1 MLQPTRLISTPF
13 AQEGEKTE
21 IQNVTGEFDNSATY
35 RLGFPPLTMQSI
47 RLGGKPPKGTDFNG
61 ILFDITEN
69 ISFLC
74 KGGRYQY
81 NEGLS
86 TLIGGYP
93 EGSNLLLDDNVTE
106 VVSTINGNTNNPNI
120 NMTGWTFKPNR
131 TTAEYV
137 LDASGETQ
145 QQVNYNGGSKWHSRV
160 GGYLKNERVVLT
172 NGDIVKSTIDGNT
185 NDPNVDRTGW
195 VLSGNTITVESI
207 ADLIE
212 INNPNDGDV
221 AYVKS
226 LQKNYIYNPVNT
238 YAPNSVTVVG
248 KWEMETQD
256 AYYASWFAEPS
267 VTTDQSAGLRA
278 GYAYATSKKRAFIVD
293 DHFYVDS
300 SISSGDPNGNP
311 TALKTLS
318 NSVLA
323 FTPNGKI
330 EHLPTNKSS
339 YNIIHTMNVEN
350 YMILD
355 PVLIGERDNHVSTTG
370 EWGHLLTIYQSK
382 NGYIR
387 RPQCFNA
394 WGDGIYIGKA
404 AGTLSNDVPTNII
417 VEDPIVDRA
426 RRNGISFTA
435 GNKVKI
441 IRPIVS
447 NTSGV
452 APEAGLDIEP
462 EEVGAGASF
471 PATITDSIIDS
482 PTFLNNTR
490 NIWISWYG
498 KDRHIDVRFTG
509 VTKLVGG
516 NYPLTVYARSY
527 AVNDTQSGAIHFE
540 CIDYTCT
547 NADNRFET
555 ELMFEDRGATVDVD
569 RMIIRKATRWVTH
582 FVRFGTLDKPLK
594 GLSVKSIDSQTLV
607 DAYFATTSVSGDKS
621 TLRPVLSLGFSD
633 NVYVRTDPDNGSHIV
648 YGNGNIGGY
657 SVRTSVLGE
666 NSYNYPANRI
676 VVTPYADAYLRL
688 NNDFRRL
695 KIVIDSVD
703 ASIHR
708 TLYIH
713 GVNVALLDGTVKAMV
728 VLQGKGAWI
737 DIQKNSSGR
746 DALLGSFG
754 VIS

>member
-355 PVLIGERDNHVSTTG
+355 PVLIGERDNHVGTTG
-370 EWGHLLTIYQSK
+370 EWGYLLTIYQST

-404 AGTLSNDVPTNII
+404 TGTVSNDVPTNII
-417 VEDPIVDRA
+417 VEDAIVDRA

-462 EEVGAGASF
+462 EEVGAGVAF
-471 PATITDSIIDS
+471 PATITNSIIDS

-547 NADNRFET
+547 NANNRFET

>member
-1 MLQPTRLISTPF
+1 MIS
-13 AQEGEKTE
+13 
-21 IQNVTGEFDNSATY
+21 NS
-35 RLGFPPLTMQSI
+35 
-47 RLGGKPPKGTDFNG
+47 GT
-61 ILFDITEN
+61 
-69 ISFLC
+69 
-74 KGGRYQY
+74 
-81 NEGLS
+81 S
-86 TLIGGYP
+86 TLGLYDLKRQIDAFSGVDYFRP
-93 EGSNLLLDDNVTE
+93 NL
-106 VVSTINGNTNNPNI
+106 
-120 NMTGWTFKPNR
+120 
-131 TTAEYV
+131 A
-137 LDASGETQ
+137 
-145 QQVNYNGGSKWHSRV
+145 
-160 GGYLKNERVVLT
+160 GGYLKNARVMLA
-172 NGDIVKSTIDGNT
+172 NGDIVKSTIDGNV
-185 NDPNVDRTGW
+185 NDPNVNMTGW
-195 VLSGNTITVESI
+195 ELQGNKSVAT
-207 ADLIE
+207 
-212 INNPNDGDV
+212 PNDLTSIQNPKDGQV
-221 AYVKS
+221 AYVES
-226 LQKNYIYNPVNT
+226 LQKNYIYNSANT

-256 AYYASWFAEPS
+256 AYYASWFAESS
-267 VTTDQSAGLRA
+267 VTTDQSSELRV
-278 GYAYATSKKRAFIVD
+278 GYAYATSKGRAFIVD

-300 SISSGDPNGNP
+300 SIPSGDPNGNP

-323 FTPNGKI
+323 FTPDGKI

-350 YMILD
+350 YVILD
-355 PVLIGERDNHVSTTG
+355 PVLIGERDDHIGTTG
-370 EWGHLLTIYQSK
+370 EWGYLLTIYQSV

-404 AGTLSNDVPTNII
+404 AGTVSNDVPTNII
-417 VEDPIVDRA
+417 VEDAIVDRA

-435 GNKVKI
+435 GNNVKI

-452 APEAGLDIEP
+452 SPEAGLDIEP
-462 EEVGAGASF
+462 EDVGVGADF
-471 PATITDSIIDS
+471 PATITNSIIDN
-482 PTFLNNTR
+482 PTFLNNKR

-498 KDRHIDVRFTG
+498 NGRHIDVRFTG

-516 NYPLTVYARSY
+516 SFPLTIYARSY
-527 AVNDTQSGAIHFE
+527 GVNDTQSGVVYFE

-547 NADNRFET
+547 NANNRFEN
-555 ELMFEDRGATVDVD
+555 ELMFEDRGAIVDVN
-569 RMIIRKATRWVTH
+569 RMIIRKATKWVTH

-607 DAYFATTSVSGDKS
+607 DAYFTTTSVSGDKS
-621 TLRPVLSLGFSD
+621 TLRPVLNLGFSD
-633 NVYVRTDPDNGSHIV
+633 NVYVMTDPDNASSIV
-648 YGNGNIGGY
+648 YGAGNIGGY
-657 SVRTSVLGE
+657 SVRTSVSNE
-666 NSYNYPANRI
+666 NSFNYPANRI

-695 KIVIDSVD
+695 KIVINSVD

-713 GVNVALLDGTVKAMV
+713 NLNVALLDGTVKTMV
-728 VLQGKGAWI
+728 TLQGKGAWI
-737 DIQKNSSGR
+737 DIQKNSIGR

>member
-1 MLQPTRLISTPF
+1 MIS
-13 AQEGEKTE
+13 
-21 IQNVTGEFDNSATY
+21 NS
-35 RLGFPPLTMQSI
+35 
-47 RLGGKPPKGTDFNG
+47 GT
-61 ILFDITEN
+61 
-69 ISFLC
+69 
-74 KGGRYQY
+74 
-81 NEGLS
+81 S
-86 TLIGGYP
+86 TLGLYDLKRQIDAFGGVDYFRQ
-93 EGSNLLLDDNVTE
+93 NL
-106 VVSTINGNTNNPNI
+106 
-120 NMTGWTFKPNR
+120 
-131 TTAEYV
+131 A
-137 LDASGETQ
+137 
-145 QQVNYNGGSKWHSRV
+145 
-160 GGYLKNERVVLT
+160 GGYLKNARVMLT
-172 NGDIVKSTIDGNT
+172 NGDIVKSTINGNA
-185 NDPNVDRTGW
+185 NDPNVNMAGW
-195 VLSGNTITVESI
+195 SISLPARLVLDESGLSQQEWNNGVDVPANLLTIPTPKNGNRVF
-207 ADLIE
+207 
-212 INNPNDGDV
+212 
-221 AYVKS
+221 VKS
-226 LQKNYIYNPVNT
+226 LQKWYSC
-238 YAPNSVTVVG
+238 NSASTAENNDVTVVG
-248 KWEMETQD
+248 KWEMQLQD

-350 YMILD
+350 YVILD
-355 PVLIGERDNHVSTTG
+355 PVLIGERDNHVGTTG
-370 EWGHLLTIYQSK
+370 EWGYLLTIYQST

-387 RPQCFNA
+387 RPQCLNA

-417 VEDPIVDRA
+417 VEDAIVDRA

-452 APEAGLDIEP
+452 SPEAGLDIEP
-462 EEVGAGASF
+462 EEVVAGASF
-471 PATITDSIIDS
+471 PATITNSIIDS
-482 PTFLNNTR
+482 PTFLNNMR

-516 NYPLTVYARSY
+516 NYPLTIYARSY
-527 AVNDTQSGAIHFE
+527 DANATQSGAVHFE

-555 ELMFEDRGATVDVD
+555 ELMFEDRGSSVDID
-569 RMIIRKATRWVTH
+569 RMIIRKATKWVTH

-607 DAYFATTSVSGDKS
+607 DAYFTTTSVSGDKS

-633 NVYVRTDPDNGSHIV
+633 NVRVRTDPDNGSHIV

-666 NSYNYPANRI
+666 YSYNYPANRI
-676 VVTPYADAYLRL
+676 VVTPYADAYLYL

-695 KIVIDSVD
+695 KIVINSVD

-713 GVNVALLDGTVKAMV
+713 GVNVALLDGTVKGV
-728 VLQGKGAWI
+728 VALQGKGAWI
-737 DIQKNSSGR
+737 DIQKKSIGR